1 MPPQALLKIEK
12 LRIDL
17 INPKKELVMV
27 EDLQVYSGEIHA
39 VIGESG
45 SGKSLLLKTILGLL
59 PKNLVA
65 QGDIFLNQQTFREF
79 NWLEVRGKK
88 IGMVFQE
95 PMSALNPQ
103 MTCLDQLKESWQI
116 HSEPSLKNSLD
127 TIFARLES
135 VGLGFLKDRLNKTYP
150 HELSGGQRQRLMIAM
165 ATLHKPEL
173 ILADEPTTALDFFSR
188 EAVMRDL
195 LKIAEDL
202 GSAVLWV
209 SHELDLVRKFAH
221 QITIMKR
228 GEVLQQGEIN
238 TVFENP
244 CSYLSELIDA
254 NPKEKSNLTETKEVF
269 LEVTN
274 LKKSYIN
281 RGNVEIKKVLALDS
295 FSISLSKGQTLAIIG
310 TSGSGKST
318 FAKLL
323 VGLEIPDSGEVQLNG
338 KSLKLKPPT
347 GVQMV
352 FQDPLASLNL
362 RQTGKQAVC
371 EILKFKHPNLKPQE
385 LEQKAVKLLNKVGFD
400 DRLIESRPRQ
410 MSGGQRQRLCIA
422 KALATDPEV
431 LILDEAVAALD
442 PLIQKQI
449 LDLLKNLQ
457 QEEGLIYLFI
467 THNLDVA
474 RSMADKWVYL
484 NEGKMADIPESW
496 AV

>member
-1 MPPQALLKIEK
+1 MSAGALLKIEN
-12 LRIDL
+12 LTIEAN
-17 INPKKELVMV
+17 NPFKRLLLV
-27 EDLQVYSGEIHA
+27 ENLQLNAGEIHA

-45 SGKSLLLKTILGLL
+45 SGKSLLLKTVLGLL
-59 PKNLVA
+59 PKGLTS
-65 QGDIFLNQQTFREF
+65 QGKCLLQNESLENID
-79 NWLEVRGKK
+79 WLRIRGKH

-95 PMSALNPQ
+95 PMSALNPH
-103 MTCLDQLKESWQI
+103 MTCLAQLKESWQI
-116 HSEPSLKNSLD
+116 HAPSSEKNSLD
-127 TIFARLES
+127 TIYARLEA
-135 VGLGFLKDRLNKTYP
+135 VGLGFLKDRLSRTYP

-195 LKIAEDL
+195 IKIAQEM

-221 QITIMKR
+221 RITVMKR
-228 GEVLQQGEIN
+228 GEVLQQGDISE
-238 TVFENP
+238 VFLNP
-244 CSYLSELIDA
+244 VPYLEELVEA
-254 NPKEKSNLTETKEVF
+254 NPKEKELKATEGEIY
-269 LEVTN
+269 LEVKN
-274 LKKSYIN
+274 LKKSYLT
-281 RGNVEIKKVLALDS
+281 RGGNSTTRVLALDG
-295 FSISLSKGQTLAIIG
+295 FSVALSQRQTLAIIG

-323 VGLEIPDSGEVQLNG
+323 VGLEKPDSGEVWLNG
-338 KSLKLKPPT
+338 QPLKLQPPT

-362 RQTGKQAVC
+362 RQSAKQAMI
-371 EILKFKHPNLKPQE
+371 EILKFKHPQKRKEEYEQIAVE
-385 LEQKAVKLLNKVGFD
+385 LLRKVGFD
-400 DRLIESRPRQ
+400 DRLIEARPRQ

-422 KALATDPEV
+422 KALATEPKV

-449 LDLLKNLQ
+449 LDLLKEIQ
-457 QEEGLIYLFI
+457 QSEGLIYLFI

-474 RSMADKWVYL
+474 RSMADVSIYL
-484 NEGKMADIPESW
+484 NEGKMAEIPESW
-496 AV
+496 SV

>member
-1 MPPQALLKIEK
+1 MSAGALLKIEN
-12 LRIDL
+12 LTIDAN
-17 INPKKELVMV
+17 NPFKRLLLV
-27 EDLQVYSGEIHA
+27 ENLQLNAGEIHA

-45 SGKSLLLKTILGLL
+45 SGKSLLLKTVLGLL
-59 PKNLVA
+59 PKGLTS
-65 QGDIFLNQQTFREF
+65 QGKCLLQNESLENID
-79 NWLEVRGKK
+79 WLKIRGKH

-95 PMSALNPQ
+95 PMSALNPH
-103 MTCLDQLKESWQI
+103 MTCLAQLKESWQI
-116 HSEPSLKNSLD
+116 HAPSSEKNSLD
-127 TIFARLES
+127 TIYTRLEA
-135 VGLGFLKDRLNKTYP
+135 VGLGFLKDRPSRTYP

-195 LKIAEDL
+195 IKIAQEM

-221 QITIMKR
+221 RITVMKR
-228 GEVLQQGEIN
+228 GEVLQQGDISE
-238 TVFENP
+238 VFRNP
-244 CSYLSELIDA
+244 VPYLEELVEA
-254 NPKEKSNLTETKEVF
+254 NPKEKELKATEGEIY
-269 LEVTN
+269 LEVKN
-274 LKKSYIN
+274 LKKSFLT
-281 RGNVEIKKVLALDS
+281 RGGNSTTRVLALDG
-295 FSISLSKGQTLAIIG
+295 FSVALSQRQTLAIIG

-323 VGLEIPDSGEVQLNG
+323 VGLEKPDSGEVWLNG
-338 KSLKLKPPT
+338 KPLKLQPPT

-362 RQTGKQAVC
+362 RQSAKQAMI
-371 EILKFKHPNLKPQE
+371 EILKLKHPQKRKEEYEQIAVE
-385 LEQKAVKLLNKVGFD
+385 LLRKVGFD
-400 DRLIESRPRQ
+400 DRLIEARPRQ

-422 KALATDPEV
+422 KALATEPKV

-449 LDLLKNLQ
+449 LDLLKEIQ
-457 QEEGLIYLFI
+457 QSEGLIYLFI

-474 RSMADKWVYL
+474 RSMADVSIYL
-484 NEGKMADIPESW
+484 NEGKMAEIPESW
-496 AV
+496 SV

>member
-1 MPPQALLKIEK
+1 MSPSALLKIEN
-12 LRIDL
+12 L
-17 INPKKELVMV
+17 IIETHSPSKRLLELKN
-27 EDLQVYSGEIHA
+27 LQLHAGEIHA

-59 PKNLVA
+59 PQGLSSQGECILKNESLQDA
-65 QGDIFLNQQTFREF
+65 
-79 NWLEVRGKK
+79 NWLEIRGKH

-103 MTCLDQLKESWQI
+103 MTCLAQLKESWQI
-116 HSEPSLKNSLD
+116 HAPSSEKNSLD
-127 TIFARLES
+127 TIYARLEA
-135 VGLGFLKDRLNKTYP
+135 VGLGFLKDRLSRTYP

-195 LKIAEDL
+195 IKIANDM

-221 QITIMKR
+221 RITVMKR
-228 GEVLQQGEIN
+228 GEVLQQGDIKE
-238 TVFENP
+238 VFEHP
-244 CSYLSELIDA
+244 VPYLEELVRA
-254 NPKEKSNLTETKEVF
+254 NPKEKIEKVSEGSVY
-269 LEVTN
+269 LEVKN
-274 LKKSYIN
+274 LKKSYLTSGTN
-281 RGNVEIKKVLALDS
+281 SKARVLALDG
-295 FSISLSKGQTLAIIG
+295 FSVSLSPKQTLAIIG

-323 VGLEIPDSGEVQLNG
+323 VGLEKPDSGEVWLNG
-338 KSLKLKPPT
+338 EPLKLQPPT

-362 RQTGKQAVC
+362 RQSAKQALV
-371 EILKFKHPNLKPQE
+371 EILKFKHPQKQKEVWEEQAIE
-385 LEQKAVKLLNKVGFD
+385 LLRKVGFD
-400 DRLIESRPRQ
+400 DRLIEARPRQ

-422 KALATDPEV
+422 KALATEPKV

-449 LDLLKNLQ
+449 LDLLKEIQ
-457 QEEGLIYLFI
+457 QTDGLIYLFI

-474 RSMADKWVYL
+474 RSLADVSIYL
-484 NEGKMADIPESW
+484 NEGKMAEIPESW
-496 AV
+496 SV

>member
-1 MPPQALLKIEK
+1 MSSDALLQIKNLLIEATSPSKI
-12 LRIDL
+12 LL
-17 INPKKELVMV
+17 EL
-27 EDLQVYSGEIHA
+27 ENLELQAGQIHA

-59 PKNLVA
+59 PKRLSM
-65 QGDIFLNQQTFREF
+65 QGECFLKGESLQNA
-79 NWLEVRGKK
+79 NWLEIRGKH

-103 MTCLDQLKESWQI
+103 MTCLAQLKESWQI
-116 HSEPSLKNSLD
+116 HAPEAQKNSLE
-127 TIFARLES
+127 TIYERMEA
-135 VGLGFLKDRLNKTYP
+135 VGLGFLKERISKTYP

-195 LKIAEDL
+195 INIAQEM
-202 GSAVLWV
+202 GSSVLWV
-209 SHELDLVRKFAH
+209 SHELDLVKKFADL
-221 QITIMKR
+221 ITVMKR
-228 GEVLQQGEIN
+228 GKVLQQGKIN
-238 TVFENP
+238 DVFDQP
-244 CSYLSELIDA
+244 VPYLEELIQA
-254 NPKEKSNLTETKEVF
+254 NPQEKINKLGLGSVY
-269 LEVTN
+269 LEVKN
-274 LKKSYIN
+274 LKKSYLTPGKN
-281 RGNVEIKKVLALDS
+281 SMHKVLALDD
-295 FSISLSKGQTLAIIG
+295 LSVMLSPRQTLAIIG

-323 VGLEIPDSGEVQLNG
+323 VGLEKPDSGEVRLNG
-338 KSLKLKPPT
+338 KPLKLEPPT

-362 RQTGKQAVC
+362 RHTAKQAMV
-371 EILKFKHPNLKPQE
+371 EILKFKHPQKKKSEFDEIAIE
-385 LEQKAVKLLNKVGFD
+385 LLRKVGFD
-400 DRLIESRPRQ
+400 DRLIGARPRQ

-422 KALATDPEV
+422 KALATEPKI

-449 LDLLKNLQ
+449 LDLLKEIQ
-457 QEEGLIYLFI
+457 QTDGLIYLFI

-474 RSMADKWVYL
+474 RSLADVFIYL
-484 NEGKMADIPESW
+484 NEGKMAEIPESW
-496 AV
+496 SV